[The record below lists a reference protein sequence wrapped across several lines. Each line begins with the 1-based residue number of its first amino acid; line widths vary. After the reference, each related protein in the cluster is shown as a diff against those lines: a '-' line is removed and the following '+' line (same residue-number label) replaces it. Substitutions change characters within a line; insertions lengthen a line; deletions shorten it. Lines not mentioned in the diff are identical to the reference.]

1 MDTASALGNGTEG
14 RERWSLRLLGGF
26 ELGVLPGGERVA
38 PFGKRERVLLAYLA
52 LSPNYR
58 QPRRK
63 LVTLLW
69 GDAADETTL
78 DNLRNCLWNL
88 RKALGDTEHRV
99 VASEGEDIV
108 LDAAAFD
115 VDALEFRRLA
125 AQSGRSEL
133 EEAAKLYSGEFLD
146 GLVIESEEF
155 ESWRRAE
162 AARYRDQAIDVL
174 TRLMTQFSECG
185 ETERAIE
192 TGERILRL
200 EPLHE
205 AALRRLMRHYGE
217 SGRRGAAI
225 QLYRTFADALRTE
238 LDAQP
243 EAETRAVFAEIAR
256 GGEERASD
264 PAVVD
269 AKLPRLPRLWRARA
283 MRPVDRCGCRCGRP
297 PGSVR
302 RWPSWPVC

>member
-1 MDTASALGNGTEG
+1 M
-14 RERWSLRLLGGF
+14 
-26 ELGVLPGGERVA
+26 A
-38 PFGKRERVLLAYLA
+38 PPGKRERVLLAYLA

-99 VASEGEDIV
+99 VASDGEDIV
-108 LDAAAFD
+108 LDAAAFE
-115 VDALEFRRLA
+115 VDALAFRRLA
-125 AQSGRSEL
+125 AQSGRPEL
-133 EEAAKLYSGEFLD
+133 EEAASSYSGEFLD

-162 AARYRDQAIDVL
+162 ASRYRDQAIDVL

-192 TGERILRL
+192 TGLRILRL

-205 AALRRLMRHYGE
+205 AAVRRLMRHYGE

-256 GGEERASD
+256 GGEERTSD
-264 PAVVD
+264 PAATD
-269 AKLPRLPRLWRARA
+269 ADRVSREHGAPA
-283 MRPVDRCGCRCGRP
+283 MRRRTAARRRP
-297 PGSVR
+297 PGCVHL
-302 RWPSWPVC
+302 WPSWPAC